1 MNPFF
6 RELRLKY
13 DVTVRWIVSVGSTHA
28 FSGGCAGKCPRDLV
42 ENVLEICRSQGHGIE
57 WSDCNVIPDVEGELI
72 QSVDLINQIV
82 PDPEIFGRIAA
93 AHACSDIYVA
103 GGTPFICNMI
113 LGVPRGISLN
123 IVMESVKGAAQF
135 MSENGVQI
143 RGGHTIHSQT
153 LQLGFSVIGCRPQS
167 MTMSNIVEGDYLILT
182 KPIGTGLMS
191 NSLDSGE
198 TDHSHQSELFSTL
211 IDPNSSGVLLCN
223 HQDVKGVTDITG
235 FGLAFGIEQLCAPQG
250 IHATIWFE
258 SIPVFTDWQRYAI
271 EGYYPPLAYRNKEM
285 LSFEN
290 QDNIPSW
297 KELLLYDPQTNG
309 SILSIVSPNSI
320 QSLTKSLAEN
330 DTQLHVIGRI
340 EGDTF
345 RLKETISHE

>member
-1 MNPFF
+1 M
-6 RELRLKY
+6 
-13 DVTVRWIVSVGSTHA
+13 SVGSTHA
-28 FSGGCAGKCPRDLV
+28 FSGGCAGKCSRDLV
-42 ENVLEICRSQGHGIE
+42 ENVLEICRSQGHEIE
-57 WSDCNVIPDVEGELI
+57 WSDCNIIPDVEGELI

-103 GGTPFICNMI
+103 GGTPIICNMI
-113 LGVPRGISLN
+113 LGVPRGTPLDV
-123 IVMESVKGAAQF
+123 VMKSVKGAAQF

-153 LQLGFSVIGCRPQS
+153 LQLGFSVIGRRPQS
-167 MTMSNIVEGDYLILT
+167 LAMSNIVEGDYLILT

-198 TDHSHQSELFSTL
+198 VNHAHQSELFSTL
-211 IDPNSSGVLLCN
+211 IEPNSSGILLCN

-235 FGLAFGIEQLCAPQG
+235 FGLAFGIEQLCASQG

-258 SIPVFTDWQRYAI
+258 SLPVFSDWERYAI
-271 EGYYPPLAYRNKEM
+271 EGYYPSLAYRNKEM

-297 KELLLYDPQTNG
+297 RELLLYDPQTNG
-309 SILSIVSPNSI
+309 SILSIVSSD
-320 QSLTKSLAEN
+320 SLQELTNILAEN
-330 DTQLHVIGRI
+330 GTKVHVIGKI
-340 EGDTF
+340 GGKSF
-345 RLKETISHE
+345 RLKEMITDE